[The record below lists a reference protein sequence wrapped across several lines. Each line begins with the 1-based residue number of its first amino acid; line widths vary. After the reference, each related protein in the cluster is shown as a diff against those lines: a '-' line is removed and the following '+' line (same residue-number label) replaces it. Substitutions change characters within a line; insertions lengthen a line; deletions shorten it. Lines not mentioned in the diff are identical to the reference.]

1 MFACAGPVSA
11 DVLPPKVIST
21 TPGGVNIADG
31 SFVYTQTDLTI
42 GPLTLERFHLGGPL
56 DPDVPFFGPHM
67 SHNFDIYVAETHAS
81 PSPYHPFNS
90 YGKDYVH
97 MGLSAPGPYIQEFT
111 ASPTP
116 VPGSEDAMR
125 GELDWVGGAYVYT
138 DQDGT
143 IYTFTP
149 AVTAVVGPINP
160 PMHTQRVAN
169 IVHPNGRTLTFSYNA
184 SGQLKEVADST
195 GYAIIFDYGSTSS
208 TDMNVVAACAFDL
221 AHDYVTPASTCSGA
235 PLKTS
240 YGYTGGLLTSTV
252 DVTGQTTTYSY
263 TNDEISC
270 IKPPGYTAC
279 KITNTMGS
287 AAGGTGWQ
295 VWQQTMADGAVWQ
308 TGVGG
313 TFQRDES
320 YVPSDGDNL
329 ATVTDPAG
337 NTTSYTLTGTS
348 PYSMTDPYGNVTQYR
363 YTGGR
368 DFLSDPSTPLSYG
381 SMLTEVDF
389 PEGNK
394 YLAEYNSPYKTIT
407 KQTLRAKPPVG
418 GAPAVPDIVD
428 EAYYT
433 CGASNR
439 PVCAEPTW
447 KKDANGNQTDFAYYD
462 WGGVKSEMQPAPKTG
477 AARPLK
483 LYDYVQKYAYIK
495 NSGGTLVAASVPVW
509 LANSETDCQT
519 VAGSSAATCDTA
531 APITVTT
538 YEYGA
543 NGTADNLLLR
553 GKVVS
558 SGGVSLRT
566 CYGYDARSRKIW
578 ETSPRGTT
586 TASCS

>member
-1 MFACAGPVSA
+1 MTFLDYTPRKKRNALRMRRAAFRHVSGSSGYGAGFGIAAAAMLACAGPVWA

-42 GPLTLERFHLGGPL
+42 GPLTLERFHLGGLL

-97 MGLSAPGPYIQEFT
+97 MGLSAPGPYTQEFT

-125 GELDWVGGAYVYT
+125 GELDWVSGAYVYT

-149 AVTAVVGPINP
+149 TVTAVVGPINP
-160 PMHTQRVAN
+160 PMHTQRVAS

-184 SGQLKEVADST
+184 SGQLKEVSDST
-195 GYAIIFDYGSTSS
+195 GYAIVFDYGSTSS

-221 AHDYVTPASTCSGA
+221 ARDYVTPASTCSGA
-235 PLKTS
+235 ALKTS
-240 YGYTGGLLTSTV
+240 YGYTSGLLTSTV

-263 TNDEISC
+263 TNDEIAC

-279 KITNTMGS
+279 KITNTMGNPAS
-287 AAGGTGWQ
+287 GTGWQ
-295 VWQQTMADGAVWQ
+295 VWQQTMAGGAVWQ

-313 TFQRDES
+313 TFMRDES
-320 YVPSDGDNL
+320 YVPSDGDSL

-337 NTTSYTLTGTS
+337 KVTTYALTGTS
-348 PYSMTDPYGNVTQYR
+348 PYSVTDPYGNVTQYR

-394 YLAEYNSPYKTIT
+394 ISPNIT
-407 KQTLRAKPPVG
+407 ARTRRSPGRHCAPSRRSAVRRRCPISSTRLIIPAALPTGRSAPSRPGRRTRTAIRPILPTMIGVG
-418 GAPAVPDIVD
+418 
-428 EAYYT
+428 
-433 CGASNR
+433 
-439 PVCAEPTW
+439 
-447 KKDANGNQTDFAYYD
+447 
-462 WGGVKSEMQPAPKTG
+462 
-477 AARPLK
+477 
-483 LYDYVQKYAYIK
+483 
-495 NSGGTLVAASVPVW
+495 
-509 LANSETDCQT
+509 
-519 VAGSSAATCDTA
+519 
-531 APITVTT
+531 
-538 YEYGA
+538 
-543 NGTADNLLLR
+543 
-553 GKVVS
+553 
-558 SGGVSLRT
+558 
-566 CYGYDARSRKIW
+566 
-578 ETSPRGTT
+578 
-586 TASCS
+586 